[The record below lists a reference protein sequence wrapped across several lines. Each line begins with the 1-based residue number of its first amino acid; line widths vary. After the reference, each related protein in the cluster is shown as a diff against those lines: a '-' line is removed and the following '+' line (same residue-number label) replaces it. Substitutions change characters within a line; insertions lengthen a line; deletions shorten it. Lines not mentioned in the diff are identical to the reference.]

1 MFHITTVHS
10 IINGKNLTR
19 VMEKIEFFVCTVY
32 NRLRIS
38 KGAKDDTDRNGRS
51 HMQYTDIR
59 FPHLGIVFS
68 HVGRYVSIGDFHI
81 MFYGIIIAA
90 GFLAGL
96 FIAQREAKRTGQN
109 PDIYLDYLICMMI
122 PAIVGARLYY
132 VIFSWE
138 YYSKDPLEI
147 LNTRHGGL
155 GIVGGVAAAILV
167 LFIFARVRKQNAA
180 LMLDTM
186 TMSLLT
192 GQIMGRWGN
201 FFNREAFGG
210 YTDGLFAMQIPLGY
224 FEETGRL
231 HEIEQA
237 GLLDHL
243 VHLSVGGETLSYIQ
257 VHPTFLYEGL
267 WNCMVLLLILLYRKH
282 KKFDGE
288 LLCIYLM
295 GYGIG
300 RFFIEGLRV
309 DQLQIGD
316 SGIAATQV
324 VCVIAVL
331 GSLAVMGWKRR
342 GLHRQRLA
350 AQNKNGDE

>member
-1 MFHITTVHS
+1 M
-10 IINGKNLTR
+10 
-19 VMEKIEFFVCTVY
+19 
-32 NRLRIS
+32 
-38 KGAKDDTDRNGRS
+38 
-51 HMQYTDIR
+51 DIR

-68 HVGRYVSIGDFHI
+68 HVGRYISIGDFHI

-96 FIAQREAKRTGQN
+96 LIAQREAKRTGQN
-109 PDIYLDYLICMMI
+109 PDIYLDYPICMMI
-122 PAIVGARLYY
+122 PAIIGARLYY

-138 YYSKDPLEI
+138 YYSRNPLEI
-147 LNTRHGGL
+147 INTRHGGL

-167 LFIFARVRKQNAA
+167 LLIFARVRKQNAA

-186 TMSLLT
+186 TMSLLV

-210 YTDGLFAMQIPLGY
+210 YTDGPLAMQIPLGY
-224 FEETGRL
+224 FENAGRL
-231 HEIEQA
+231 HEIEQT

-243 VHLSVGGETLSYIQ
+243 VQLSVGGETLSYIQ

-267 WNCMVLLLILLYRKH
+267 WNCLVLLLIFLYRKH

-288 LLCIYLM
+288 LLCIYLI

-324 VCVIAVL
+324 VCVIVVL

-342 GLHRQRLA
+342 GPGKQSQA
-350 AQNKNGDE
+350 ASDENGDE